1 MKNIFLF
8 LSSLYFIS
16 CKTNPKELSMNQQAH
31 LLNESSTI
39 QTKTLQKLS
48 TLYKNDP
55 SISDLHQLDVILN
68 EIETLN
74 AIAHFFQYVHDQ
86 KETKT
91 LAARVYEETK
101 NFIIEKIYNQDLYNY
116 IKKYTSFQLE
126 NEDLQFVQSLV
137 LDLKKS
143 GLDKENF
150 SEISKKFIERE
161 TIKTKMSQQ
170 LLQANTETIKLKDN
184 ELEGLPPHIIDKNNK
199 EGLSISIA
207 SDIQGVLKFSENAD
221 VRKKFYIASN
231 KRGKINEN
239 DFKTYLRLSQE
250 YAKMLDF
257 QDFTSYTLSSRMVEN
272 KENFFELQKKIEIP
286 LKKKFQQDSDLLKK
300 EFNLTSLNPWDISHY
315 TSRYSKKYFNIDPLE
330 LRQYFEMDFV
340 LNRLLEIYTSTFQL
354 RFEKKLLSSQESW
367 TKDPIYEVTFYDQ
380 DKKLGT
386 LFLDLFPRPK
396 EQKYGH
402 FAQFTLTKRTE
413 NTLASCAIVGNFQR
427 KTEQEPSLLSY
438 SEVNTLAHELG
449 HAFHTITS
457 NVNYYYLS
465 GTNVKHD
472 FVEVP
477 SQLFE
482 KWLDDLNLFRSLSS
496 HYKTKEPI
504 SEKKFKEL
512 KESLKFFHSLKYL
525 NQLKMSE
532 ADLRLFSGESMENP
546 QKLFH
551 SLLSEVL
558 NIPKDLYTLYSFEH
572 LFGGYEAGYYGYLW
586 SEVIVEDLNSQFKDN
601 YTNQDL
607 GKKFKETILSQGA
620 KKEPQDLLKDFL
632 GRSFNSDAFI
642 SYINE

>member
-1 MKNIFLF
+1 
-8 LSSLYFIS
+8 
-16 CKTNPKELSMNQQAH
+16 MNQQAH

-221 VRKKFYIASN
+221 IRKKFYIASN

-250 YAKMLDF
+250 YAEMLDF

-286 LKKKFQQDSDLLKK
+286 LKRKFQQDSDLLKK

-386 LFLDLFPRPK
+386 LFLDLFPRPE

-465 GTNVKHD
+465 GTSVKHD